1 MGLVELPQASQT
13 AVVPD
18 AEAGPVEVNE
28 GGILA
33 GLGLCV
39 REAVW
44 KEGGRKGGNLE
55 RRIGEIG
62 VGVGGG

>member
-18 AEAGPVEVNE
+18 AEAGPVVVDE

-33 GLGLCV
+33 RLGLCV
-39 REAVW
+39 GEAVW
-44 KEGGRKGGNLE
+44 KEGGR
-55 RRIGEIG
+55 RQG
-62 VGVGGG
+62 VRKKQVQQKDGGGR